1 MFLCV
6 AGFSSFHLLCIFS
19 HNKSP
24 SLRKHFHLKMVLSLF
39 FKFKLSSGVWGL
51 VYASSEN
58 HSQPWQQT
66 LPNHRQTKGNHQ
78 PSLEGESRAPG
89 SCLRSHKC
97 ISHALGLAGV
107 HSQGPDRPH
116 YWCVF
121 LYQGALP
128 SFFSWTPALVTLP
141 FCRFFHPLIDSL
153 SLGKAT
159 ELYVRGTNT
168 AQATHL
174 QRLLWSPC
182 VHTLT
187 PPSHMHML
195 SLVLFP
201 TLAFWGAATGL
212 CSQNCQD
219 PLLAIPRVGADCCI
233 HHVGHSFS
241 KPACSGREGSGSEKH
256 KYRGPA
262 LPSPYTLL
270 PHKPHEIFHQN
281 KISHP
286 PHARLP
292 TNGNQKIGA
301 ILGPPFSPY
310 LCQCPRYRFP
320 IFLYCNIL
328 ER

>member
-1 MFLCV
+1 MLLLRTTVSPGSKHYQITDKPKVTTSPPWRERAEPQAPAWGATNASATLWVWPVFTAKALTDHIIDVC
-6 AGFSSFHLLCIFS
+6 FSARER
-19 HNKSP
+19 SP
-24 SLRKHFHLKMVLSLF
+24 
-39 FKFKLSSGVWGL
+39 LSSLEHLPPRHYLSVG
-51 VYASSEN
+51 SPTDR
-58 HSQPWQQT
+58 QP
-66 LPNHRQTKGNHQ
+66 
-78 PSLEGESRAPG
+78 
-89 SCLRSHKC
+89 
-97 ISHALGLAGV
+97 
-107 HSQGPDRPH
+107 
-116 YWCVF
+116 VF
-121 LYQGALP
+121 
-128 SFFSWTPALVTLP
+128 
-141 FCRFFHPLIDSL
+141 
-153 SLGKAT
+153 GKAT
-159 ELYVRGTNT
+159 ELYVRGTST

-174 QRLLWSPC
+174 QRSLWSPC

-187 PPSHMHML
+187 PPSHMHTL

-219 PLLAIPRVGADCCI
+219 PLLASPRVGADCCI

-270 PHKPHEIFHQN
+270 PHKPREILHQN
-281 KISHP
+281 RVS
-286 PHARLP
+286 PHTRARLP
-292 TNGNQKIGA
+292 TSGNQKIGA